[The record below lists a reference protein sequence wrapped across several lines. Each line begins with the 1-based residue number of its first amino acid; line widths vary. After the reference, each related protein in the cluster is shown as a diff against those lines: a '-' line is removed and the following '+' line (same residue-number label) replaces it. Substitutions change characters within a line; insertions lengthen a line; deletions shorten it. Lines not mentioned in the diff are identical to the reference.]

1 MDEIAPNFIF
11 STLSADNLNSVVKID
26 DQGLVLPRWQ
36 SRRLECTVQEKQ
48 RLQIIQSYLNDR
60 RITLMN
66 EATIWARAI
75 YPLLLL
81 AERDNIQVW
90 SQVGLKA
97 QYPHFNL
104 EGIIDGVL
112 GDCTSGTI
120 TVPYLVVVEAKRGL
134 ESSNLQH
141 QLYGEMLAAA
151 WLNWRQEPETQ
162 PQAVFGCYTISDTWT
177 FVAGIVSGFEA
188 DYPRMTIESSPEYLQ
203 RFEAE
208 TIFQIVKFIVTDYC
222 EKKNLSKKMTVVKAE

>member
-1 MDEIAPNFIF
+1 MDEIVPKFTFA
-11 STLSADNLNSVVKID
+11 TLVADKLNSVVKIV
-26 DQGLVLPRWQ
+26 DQGIVLTSWQ
-36 SRRLECTVQEKQ
+36 SRRLACTEQEQQ
-48 RLQIIQSYLNDR
+48 RLNIIQSYLNDR
-60 RITLMN
+60 HITLMN

-90 SQVGLKA
+90 SQVSLTA
-97 QYPHFNL
+97 QYPRFNL
-104 EGIIDGVL
+104 EGIVDGVV

-120 TVPYLVVVEAKRGL
+120 TTPYLVVVEAKRAL
-134 ESSNLQH
+134 ESNNPPY

-151 WLNWRQEPETQ
+151 WLNWRREPNVQ
-162 PQAVFGCYTISDTWT
+162 PQTMFGCYTISDTWT
-177 FVAGIVSGFEA
+177 FVSGNINGFEA
-188 DYPRMTIESSPEYLQ
+188 DYPVMTIESSPEYIQ

-222 EKKNLSKKMTVVKAE
+222 NKKAPSKLMTSKAE